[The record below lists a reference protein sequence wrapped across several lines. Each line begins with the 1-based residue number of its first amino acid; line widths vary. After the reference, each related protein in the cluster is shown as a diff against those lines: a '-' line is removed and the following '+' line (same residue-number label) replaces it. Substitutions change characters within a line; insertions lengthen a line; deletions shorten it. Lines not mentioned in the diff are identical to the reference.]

1 MITIVGLGIKEGD
14 LTLAAADVLSSGT
27 RVILRTKVTP
37 AAQYLDKKGI
47 AYESLDAV
55 YERTEDYDEVNE
67 EIADA
72 VMEAAEGGDI
82 VYGVIGGAGLMDA
95 TVRCVCDA
103 AKESGIEVR
112 VIPGVGLYEHA
123 AGQAGGLDNAC
134 VIAAID
140 LENAQI
146 DVRRPLIL
154 CELND
159 RVTVSDC
166 KLKLLEHYPA
176 DWQVTLGDKTIALE
190 DMDREKHY
198 DHLSTLVV
206 PSLELMQAERYDFA
220 HLCEI
225 LERLRQPDG
234 CPWDREQTHQSMK
247 ADMVEETYEVL
258 DAIDGDDPYRLAD
271 ELGDLMMNIVMH
283 AQIGYEYG
291 EFDIRDVLWAVCN
304 KMITRHPHVFGD
316 IHVDTSDEVLANWEV
331 IKKGEKQLT
340 TQTQVMRDIPASF
353 PALMRAAKVQKKA
366 KNVGF
371 DWDDPMEALKKVRE
385 ETDEV
390 LAVWDDK
397 EKLMGELG
405 DLLFA
410 VVNVCRM
417 KKCPPELA
425 LQGTTEK
432 FIRRFSY
439 VEEKAAQMGRKLTD
453 MTLAEMDELWD
464 ECKAMERAQQHG

>member
-1 MITIVGLGIKEGD
+1 MITIVGLGIKKGD
-14 LTLAAADVLSSGT
+14 LTLNAAEALCGGAQ
-27 RVILRTKVTP
+27 VILRTKVTP
-37 AAQYLDKKGI
+37 AAEYLAQKGV
-47 AYESLDAV
+47 AFASLDDV

-67 EIADA
+67 EIVQA
-72 VMEAAEGGDI
+72 VLDAAENGDV

-95 TVRCVCDA
+95 SVRCVCEA
-103 AKESGIEVR
+103 AKEQDIEVS
-112 VIPGVGLYEHA
+112 VIPGVGVYEYA
-123 AGQAGGLDNAC
+123 AGQASGLDNAC

-166 KLKLLEHYPA
+166 KLKLLEYYPA
-176 DWQVTLGDKTIALE
+176 DWEVSLSGKTIALE

-206 PSLELMQAERYDFA
+206 PQLELMQAERYDFA

-225 LERLRQPDG
+225 IERLRRPDG
-234 CPWDREQTHQSMK
+234 CPWDREQTHGSIK
-247 ADMVEETYEVL
+247 ADLVEEAYEVL

-283 AQIGYEYG
+283 AQIGVEYG

-316 IHVDTSDEVLANWEV
+316 IHVSNSDEVLANWEV

-385 ETDEV
+385 ETEEV

-439 VEEKAAQMGRKLTD
+439 VEERAAQMGRKLTD

-464 ECKAMERAQQHG
+464 ECKAKERGEVP